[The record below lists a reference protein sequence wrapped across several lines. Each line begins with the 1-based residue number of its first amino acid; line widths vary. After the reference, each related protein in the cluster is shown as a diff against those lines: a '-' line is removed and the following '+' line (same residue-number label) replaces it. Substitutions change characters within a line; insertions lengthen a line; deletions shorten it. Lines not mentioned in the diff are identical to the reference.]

1 MGSVSIRPVRGSQ
14 ARRLAVVRLRRLLV
28 VDSSLNALR
37 RLRHSGSAW
46 RMIIFQTDP
55 APAPAALIPT
65 SPLSPH
71 SKDVGVVTNVAWQSG
86 PDAAL
91 ALDHD
96 AQLKVAE
103 ALQAT
108 RRAINLLRNFED
120 VLMNQTYLPSYGEH
134 KNIYIGDAVSS
145 TQDDKEKPITSG
157 FFRVEKGGKATATY
171 TYFEV
176 KVIVED
182 TLIVS
187 DGTGQK
193 VTAVKG
199 DILYFPKDSTIF
211 IVGARQP
218 TEEQTLITFYA
229 EPA

>member
-1 MGSVSIRPVRGSQ
+1 
-14 ARRLAVVRLRRLLV
+14 
-28 VDSSLNALR
+28 
-37 RLRHSGSAW
+37 
-46 RMIIFQTDP
+46 MIIFQTDP

-96 AQLKVAE
+96 AQLK
-103 ALQAT
+103 
-108 RRAINLLRNFED
+108 
-120 VLMNQTYLPSYGEH
+120 QTYLPSYGEH

-199 DILYFPKDSTIF
+199 DILYFPKDSTRDAANMRSSQSSGKFQMNHQIAATTVQSKACRPK
-211 IVGARQP
+211 VGR
-218 TEEQTLITFYA
+218 TMSFME
-229 EPA
+229 